1 MSLQHASDIF
11 RSLDRELWI
20 VTAAHDGRRGGLVS
34 TTVVSA
40 SIVPDLPRILVAI
53 AHQHATASL
62 IEGSGRFVLHLVSPD
77 QMERVWTFGTQSSRD
92 VDKFAGCEAV
102 IRSGKTGAPILSDA
116 PGWLECRVEGRMETG
131 DRTVYLAEVIDAGR
145 NAAVAEVTPL
155 TMHGLLGRVTPQ
167 QKQVLKEG
175 LTADG
180 AVDAAAIRAW
190 RSAPGVR

>member
-1 MSLQHASDIF
+1 VSLQDASDIF

-20 VTAAHDGRRGGLVS
+20 VTAAHGGRRGGLVS

-40 SIVPDLPRILVAI
+40 SIVPDLPRVLVAI

-62 IEGSGRFVLHLVSPD
+62 IEGSGSFVLHLVSPD
-77 QMERVWTFGTQSSRD
+77 QIERVWTFGTQSSRD

-102 IRSGKTGAPILSDA
+102 IRSGQTGAPILSDA
-116 PGWLECRVEGRMETG
+116 PGWLECRVESRMETG
-131 DRTVYLAEVIDAGR
+131 DRTVYLGEVIDAGR
-145 NAAVAEVTPL
+145 SAAAEVTPL

-167 QKQVLKEG
+167 QKQVLKDG

-190 RSAPGVR
+190 RTAPGVR

>member
-1 MSLQHASDIF
+1 MSLHDANDIF

-20 VTAAHDGRRGGLVS
+20 VTAAHGGRRGGLVS

-62 IEGSGRFVLHLVSPD
+62 IEGSGGFVLHLVAPSQVD
-77 QMERVWTFGTQSSRD
+77 RVWTFGTQSSRD
-92 VDKFAGCEAV
+92 IDKFAGCDAILRE
-102 IRSGKTGAPILSDA
+102 GKTRAPILSDA
-116 PGWLECRVEGRMETG
+116 PGWLECRVESRMETG

-145 NAAVAEVTPL
+145 GAAADKRPL
-155 TMHGLLGRVTPQ
+155 TMHGLLNVATPQ
-167 QKQVLKEG
+167 QRQVLQES

-180 AVDAAAIRAW
+180 AVDAAAIRTW
-190 RSAPGVR
+190 RQNRNS